1 MPMMLPER
9 LRRPI
14 EIFHAAL
21 RRTES
26 LELSAG
32 LAATPVSPLISSSR
46 IPGTMIT
53 ARGRLRFSNRAN
65 LIASARLKKMPPHW
79 WRWSWTT
86 QWPRLFRPSRS
97 IDVSDGNLGDERS
110 DFPIDDLLTRSP
122 TCASTHMNSRKK
134 EGQSHKRGINATK
147 LINAA

>member
-21 RRTES
+21 LRKGS
-26 LELSAG
+26 LELSAR
-32 LAATPVSPLISSSR
+32 LAASSVSALISSSR

-65 LIASARLKKMPPHW
+65 LIALAYVYGMPISAMLSLSMANRC
-79 WRWSWTT
+79 
-86 QWPRLFRPSRS
+86 RPS
-97 IDVSDGNLGDERS
+97 
-110 DFPIDDLLTRSP
+110 DLLAWVAYPLWRYRRSGVLSVSMEDQLAP
-122 TCASTHMNSRKK
+122 LQPHNQCAQISPCLLQQVLS
-134 EGQSHKRGINATK
+134 
-147 LINAA
+147 